1 MLGRA
6 WSGWAGAL
14 RLATGAS
21 SRHSATPPARTR
33 ARGAWRVVRLR
44 RGARASRLRRG
55 RQAQARLA
63 ADRPRGGHRHSAR
76 PAPREAGEKR
86 RLQHLAWDYD
96 AKADPYGD
104 DDYVSARARRRR
116 GRRGVIVYVR
126 ASAAAPRPPN
136 HEPEDGRCLTAAG
149 M

>member
-1 MLGRA
+1 MGRSAPLGDRRIVATLRDTPRA
-6 WSGWAGAL
+6 HA
-14 RLATGAS
+14 
-21 SRHSATPPARTR
+21 R

-126 ASAAAPRPPN
+126 ASAAAPRPPPN
-136 HEPEDGRCLTAAG
+136 MNRRTADA
-149 M
+149 